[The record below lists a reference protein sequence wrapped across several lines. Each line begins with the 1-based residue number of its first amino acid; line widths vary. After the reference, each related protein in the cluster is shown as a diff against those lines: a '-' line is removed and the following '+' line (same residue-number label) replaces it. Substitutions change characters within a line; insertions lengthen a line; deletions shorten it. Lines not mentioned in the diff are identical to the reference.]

1 MFFHSVA
8 KDSTKYKRNLMVLVF
23 FEGTSLIGEIFAIC
37 FTSEKIF
44 FCSYWK
50 HYQKR
55 RWVSSISSKRRW
67 VSSVSGRKTVS
78 VKWQVEDGECQVTT
92 KKKGE
97 CQVYQVK
104 EGECQVSVQK
114 GSECQVTSRR
124 RWVSSNKWKKESVKC
139 KVKEGE
145 CQVKEVSVK

>member
-1 MFFHSVA
+1 MKFLPYVLLA
-8 KDSTKYKRNLMVLVF
+8 KKFSTYHIEN
-23 FEGTSLIGEIFAIC
+23 
-37 FTSEKIF
+37 
-44 FCSYWK
+44 
-50 HYQKR
+50 
-55 RWVSSISSKRRW
+55 
-67 VSSVSGRKTVS
+67 
-78 VKWQVEDGECQVTT
+78 TT
-92 KKKGE
+92 KKEGE